1 MAAKESHLW
10 GESFQQKITEV
21 EDIFNIQ
28 TKIAESIAA
37 ELKAV
42 MSPEEKQRI
51 EKTPATALAVY
62 EEYLK
67 ARSYWNDFSRESLK
81 KALEFLNRAVE
92 KDPDWAPLYAG
103 LTHVWMGIQQM
114 GYEPPSVAAPK
125 IFENLNKAL
134 ELDPDLAELH
144 YFNAFIAHLMEW
156 NWEKSEKEFL
166 MALAINPNDS
176 LSRVFYSQLLAVLN
190 RNDEALA
197 QGKLAYSL
205 DPLNPNMKV
214 WYAATLMAAGDFK
227 TSLSLA
233 EEVEAVDP
241 GNFLANNA
249 ILMAA
254 YRTKEYDKVL
264 RAEKYILPVLIL
276 IEEDTFKEI
285 ERIYSEH
292 GIALAYAEIMKHLE
306 EFAQNNPISP
316 IDMASRYITAN
327 QPDEAMD
334 CIEKGF
340 EIHDPAMTYITTKI
354 CNFDPLFK
362 NPRFIAICEK
372 MNLQLP

>member
-264 RAEKYILPVLIL
+264 RAEKYLLPVLIL

-292 GIALAYAEIMKHLE
+292 GIALTYAEIMKHLE

>member
-214 WYAATLMAAGDFK
+214 WYTATLIAAGDFK

-241 GNFLANNA
+241 GNCLANNA

-264 RAEKYILPVLIL
+264 RAEKYLLPVLIL

-334 CIEKGF
+334 CIEEGF